1 MAKFK
6 ATRGKAKAKEKKTR
20 GLIPCLILVISA
32 IVLVNLL
39 FYAMLK
45 SYSS

>member
-6 ATRGKAKAKEKKTR
+6 AAKTGKSKTKSTR
-20 GLIPCLILVISA
+20 GLIPCLLVVIGVIA
-32 IVLVNLL
+32 LVNLL

-45 SYSS
+45 SGS

>member
-6 ATRGKAKAKEKKTR
+6 SAARSKPKISPTR
-20 GLIPCLILVISA
+20 GLIPCLILVLAGIALFS
-32 IVLVNLL
+32 VF

-45 SYSS
+45 SGS